1 MSKIRVYELAKELT
15 DSNQK
20 VASKDIVEK
29 ARELGIPVENHLS
42 QLDETEAVRLK
53 KAITSA
59 QASASGKVTRVRR
72 SVVRRRR
79 GADSDAADTG
89 AAPDIEATADDS
101 EGDQVAAA
109 SEEPEA
115 PEVVEPADAEAPV
128 EGKAETEAPE
138 PEPQGSAV
146 QEAAAPEVEEVAAD
160 APEVEPA
167 LAEAVVEQAP
177 DEAETASAAEETA
190 AVVPAEKVAEACATA
205 VPGPK
210 VRVPLTPTRRK
221 KLKEGFKAVVVSM
234 PEPPDPALKVAARP
248 LGPPSVRQI
257 EKEEKD
263 SRPRKKGKKLIY
275 DRRREPGSRRG
286 GIGRS
291 GKTRRQKA
299 ARKKGELEMPPI
311 TSQTRNIQIE
321 ETITVSDLAS
331 QMAVKVNMLMR
342 KLVEQG
348 IMVTTNDTLD
358 YDTAAIIAT
367 DLGYEVENVAFDVT
381 KYLDAEEDDADDL
394 VSRPP
399 VVTIMGHVDHGKTS
413 LLDRIQKSDIASGE
427 AGGITQAIGAYV
439 VQVEKG
445 MVVFVDTPG
454 HEAFTAM
461 RARGAQVTDLVV
473 LVVAADDGV
482 MPQTVE
488 ALNHAKAAGVP
499 IIVAVN
505 KTDRP
510 EADPAKVRREL
521 SDYELVP
528 EEWGGSTI
536 FIDVSA
542 KTGDGIEALLEM
554 LVLQS
559 ELLELKANPNKRAK
573 GIVIESSLERGRGS
587 VASVVVQEGT
597 LRVGDVVVAGTAMGR
612 VRALLD
618 DKGKNVKEVGPSFPV
633 EIIGLNGVP
642 PASEALYAVSDEKS
656 AKLVADYFEKKEREE
671 RLAKVRKP
679 TFEQLFSQMGEDE
692 AKVLKVVLKA
702 DSQGAA
708 EAIRQGLVA
717 LSTEKVKLEVIH
729 EGVGVISENDVNLAV
744 TSDGLILGFNVKP
757 DPKAKGVAD
766 GSNVTILSFSLIHEL
781 LDATHALMEGKLEMK
796 EVEVYLGKAEVRQV
810 FSISRIGKI
819 AGCYMLE
826 GKVLR
831 SAVVRLRRGD
841 ELIHTGRLS
850 SLKRFKDDV
859 KEVAQG
865 FECGM
870 SVDNFNDI
878 QEGDV
883 IEAYEIQ
890 KIAATL

>member
-1 MSKIRVYELAKELT
+1 M
-15 DSNQK
+15 
-20 VASKDIVEK
+20 
-29 ARELGIPVENHLS
+29 
-42 QLDETEAVRLK
+42 
-53 KAITSA
+53 
-59 QASASGKVTRVRR
+59 
-72 SVVRRRR
+72 
-79 GADSDAADTG
+79 
-89 AAPDIEATADDS
+89 
-101 EGDQVAAA
+101 
-109 SEEPEA
+109 
-115 PEVVEPADAEAPV
+115 
-128 EGKAETEAPE
+128 
-138 PEPQGSAV
+138 
-146 QEAAAPEVEEVAAD
+146 
-160 APEVEPA
+160 
-167 LAEAVVEQAP
+167 
-177 DEAETASAAEETA
+177 
-190 AVVPAEKVAEACATA
+190 
-205 VPGPK
+205 
-210 VRVPLTPTRRK
+210 
-221 KLKEGFKAVVVSM
+221 
-234 PEPPDPALKVAARP
+234 
-248 LGPPSVRQI
+248 
-257 EKEEKD
+257 
-263 SRPRKKGKKLIY
+263 
-275 DRRREPGSRRG
+275 
-286 GIGRS
+286 
-291 GKTRRQKA
+291 
-299 ARKKGELEMPPI
+299 
-311 TSQTRNIQIE
+311 
-321 ETITVSDLAS
+321 
-331 QMAVKVNMLMR
+331 
-342 KLVEQG
+342 
-348 IMVTTNDTLD
+348 
-358 YDTAAIIAT
+358 
-367 DLGYEVENVAFDVT
+367 
-381 KYLDAEEDDADDL
+381 
-394 VSRPP
+394 
-399 VVTIMGHVDHGKTS
+399 
-413 LLDRIQKSDIASGE
+413 
-427 AGGITQAIGAYV
+427 
-439 VQVEKG
+439 
-445 MVVFVDTPG
+445 
-454 HEAFTAM
+454 
-461 RARGAQVTDLVV
+461 
-473 LVVAADDGV
+473 
-482 MPQTVE
+482 
-488 ALNHAKAAGVP
+488 
-499 IIVAVN
+499 
-505 KTDRP
+505 
-510 EADPAKVRREL
+510 
-521 SDYELVP
+521 
-528 EEWGGSTI
+528 
-536 FIDVSA
+536 
-542 KTGDGIEALLEM
+542 
-554 LVLQS
+554 
-559 ELLELKANPNKRAK
+559 
-573 GIVIESSLERGRGS
+573 
-587 VASVVVQEGT
+587 ASVVVQEGT